1 MNALTKKQES
11 IVLNE
16 QQQKIV
22 DGVLE
27 DCKIIGNPGVGK
39 TTIMIYKIMNLKRMG
54 LIRNG
59 NNFLIVTFTNSARM
73 EFVEKSKKMNEKN
86 LFSLNN
92 VMTIHKFA
100 GKIYKR
106 FGSSKA
112 CDVSTIINAA
122 TKTIESTTGAE
133 LSSFLRDLFV
143 IIVDEAQDISFIQYN
158 FLLQLKQKLGI
169 YLMLI
174 GDPNQN
180 IFQFQGGSDRFLLDF
195 EANSYNL
202 TINNRSAK
210 EIVDFANHFR
220 PNQILPAMVSS
231 RKEKGSVEIYR
242 LPEEKIMDNVIE
254 MIQNLKVGLED
265 VAIIGP
271 VKKSRRCYNSYLNI
285 GLSMFENLFNMYDI
299 DYVIHYPTGGNEQN
313 KKSKRHKG
321 KINLHTIHSSK
332 GDEFHTVFLLNF
344 HFFTQGR
351 RPTFEA
357 YNQFM
362 YLWWTGITR
371 AKIRLIIIMDDSK
384 DHWPILQLV
393 PRDLYS
399 FYGTPIREKNFE
411 IDIPV
416 DSKRITIQN
425 VLDELKNDSFF
436 ELEQLLDY
444 NVEVDSFL
452 EDYFPSA
459 YENHNLL
466 HTTLRSL
473 FFFLTRPGDYIRRL
487 KERFSNTISIP
498 QHLKKS
504 CSKMLRY
511 IGHTWRDLIHLDAV
525 YQYKDQWEDETE
537 KELFY
542 FLTSQM
548 KLSCSYTLKFED
560 HLVFENDQMMSQL
573 LDRLGSCQ
581 EKKEI
586 FKIIFFHCL
595 YDYQMEHEKKYLW
608 HKRERLFREIYRESY
623 FEHLERI
630 KIDNIG
636 YISFPTS
643 NIHIILRGQVDILTQ
658 TNEIHSLIYQPVINK
673 KLVFDLILNAL
684 QLYQKNVKIFIW
696 NLYDGTRHQVLYTRP
711 DMSNLLAFLCKH
723 TGQRC
728 KNLKIL
734 FSIRRSPDGDILD
747 RCFYEPVLNTEISGS
762 ILQQISDRPK
772 FIGFNAKAIA
782 DLDTDQPTQNL
793 WKTIVA
799 ADPEIRAKSIKKCA
813 KKICGRLY
821 DLSGCREEV
830 ACMADMI
837 QKMGMIEKNLV

>member
-1 MNALTKKQES
+1 MET
-11 IVLNE
+11 IILNE

-22 DGVLE
+22 DGALE

-39 TTIMIYKIMNLKRMG
+39 TTIMIHKIMHLRRAG
-54 LIRNG
+54 LISNG
-59 NNFLIVTFTNSARM
+59 HNFLIVTFTNSARM

-100 GKIYKR
+100 GRIYKR
-106 FGSSKA
+106 FGSSKE

-122 TKTIESTTGAE
+122 TKTIEATTDSE
-133 LSSFLRDLFV
+133 LSTFLRDLLV

-169 YLMLI
+169 CLMLI

-210 EIVDFANHFR
+210 EIVDFANYFR

-242 LPEEKIMDNVIE
+242 LPEEKIMDTVIE
-254 MIQNLKVGLED
+254 MIHKLKVGRED

-285 GLSMFENLFNMYDI
+285 GLSLFENLFNMYDI

-313 KKSKRHKG
+313 KKSKRQKG
-321 KINLHTIHSSK
+321 KINLHTVHSSK

-351 RPTFEA
+351 RPTYEA

-371 AKIRLIIIMDDSK
+371 AKIRLVIIMDDSK

-393 PRDLYS
+393 PCELYS
-399 FYGTPIREKNFE
+399 FFGTPIQEKNFE
-411 IDIPV
+411 IEIPSE
-416 DSKRITIQN
+416 SKKITIPN

-436 ELEQLLDY
+436 ELEQLLEY
-444 NVEVDSFL
+444 NVQVEPFL
-452 EDYFPSA
+452 EDHFPSG
-459 YENHNLL
+459 YENHHLL
-466 HTTLRSL
+466 QNTLRSL
-473 FFFLTRPGDYIRRL
+473 FFFLRRPTDYIKRL
-487 KERFSNTISIP
+487 RDKFSNTISIP
-498 QHLKKS
+498 QRLKKS

-511 IGHTWRDLIHLDAV
+511 IGHTWRDLLTLDAV

-537 KELFY
+537 REIFY

-548 KLSCSYTLKFED
+548 RLSCSYTLQFEN
-560 HLVFENDQMMSQL
+560 HLVFENDHMMNQL
-573 LDRLGSCQ
+573 LDRLSSCVAR
-581 EKKEI
+581 EEV
-586 FKIIFFHCL
+586 FRIIFYHCL

-608 HKRERLFREIYRESY
+608 HKREALFREIYLESY
-623 FEHLERI
+623 FEHLDRI
-630 KIDNIG
+630 KIND
-636 YISFPTS
+636 ISHILFPTS
-643 NIHIILRGQVDILTQ
+643 NVHITLRGQIDLLTS
-658 TNEIHSLIYQPVINK
+658 TNEIHGLIYQPVISK
-673 KLVFDLILNAL
+673 KLVFDLVLNAL
-684 QLYQKNVKIFIW
+684 QLPKKNAKIFLW
-696 NLYDGTRHQVLYTRP
+696 NLYDGKRHEIVYGRP
-711 DMSNLLAFLCKH
+711 DMSHLMAFLCRY

-734 FSIRRSPDGDILD
+734 FSIRKSQEGDILD
-747 RCFYEPVLNTEISGS
+747 RCFYEPVLDAEISGAL
-762 ILQQISDRPK
+762 LQQMADRPK
-772 FIGFNAKAIA
+772 FIGFNSRAIA

-799 ADPEIRAKSIKKCA
+799 ADPGMRAKSLKKCGETV
-813 KKICGRLY
+813 CGRSY
-821 DLSGCREEV
+821 DLGSCRKEV

-837 QKMGMIEKNLV
+837 RKMAMVEKNLV